1 MNLPLQLVIVVQD
14 VEVTVEDD
22 ETETTCVQDG
32 TAELT
37 HEVAVVEWPVV

>member
-1 MNLPLQLVIVVQD
+1 MNIPLHVVIVVQD

-22 ETETTCVQDG
+22 VIETTCVQEG

-37 HEVAVVEWPVV
+37 HEDAVVEWSLV